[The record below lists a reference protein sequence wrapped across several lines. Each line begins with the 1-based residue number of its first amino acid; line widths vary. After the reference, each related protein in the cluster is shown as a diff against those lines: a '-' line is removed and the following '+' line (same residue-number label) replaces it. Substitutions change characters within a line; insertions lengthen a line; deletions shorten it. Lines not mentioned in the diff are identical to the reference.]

1 MAMVCPKCNDAFEQ
15 RLHCPKCNVHL
26 VYNMSAQH
34 VKKVAENDSGG
45 KWMQTAGGRL
55 LLGVLLA
62 QGLYFGLHRL
72 LSAGL
77 LAANDGGEMVG
88 LWSSVFGV
96 VLIQVLQAAGLLIGG
111 AVAGAGFRRGTF
123 LGMLVGVASGA
134 ISYFFRGSLD
144 PEATTAVAVF
154 GQPLLQAVFGAMGGF
169 VGSTIWRP
177 ARIVEDPRKADLAK
191 PKVGP
196 PPKAG
201 RARFRGPI
209 SWIRVLVGTAL
220 AVAGSL
226 YSTTLLR
233 MVMDASNGKL
243 GVDTLLQADLIT
255 WEIKAIAMV
264 VGAVIAGSG
273 RDNGLKQGL
282 LVGLLVG
289 VTQVG
294 IFLGTGTGTLES
306 SILTITVGLA
316 LGLLGGWFGGQ
327 MFPPYVP
334 KPATHTSGPAGF

>member
-26 VYNMSAQH
+26 VYNASAKH

-72 LSAGL
+72 LTAGL

-88 LWSSVFGV
+88 MWSSVFGV
-96 VLIQVLQAAGLLIGG
+96 VLIQALQAVGLLIGG

-123 LGMLVGVASGA
+123 LGLLVGVASGA
-134 ISYFFRGSLD
+134 ISYIFHGSVA
-144 PEATTAVAVF
+144 PEATTAVAIF
-154 GQPLLQAVFGAMGGF
+154 GQPLLQAVFGAVGGCL
-169 VGSTIWRP
+169 GSSIWRP
-177 ARIVEDPRKADLAK
+177 ARIVEDPRKADVAK
-191 PKVGP
+191 PKAAP
-196 PPKAG
+196 PQKTT
-201 RARFRGPI
+201 RARFTGPV

-226 YSTTLLR
+226 YATTLLR
-233 MVMDASNGKL
+233 MVMNASDGKL

-282 LVGLLVG
+282 FVGLLVG
-289 VTQVG
+289 VIQLG
-294 IFLGTGTGTLES
+294 IFFGTGAGTLES
-306 SILTITVGLA
+306 SILTVTVALA

-334 KPATHTSGPAGF
+334 KPATRTSGPAAF

>member
-1 MAMVCPKCNDAFEQ
+1 MAMVCPKCNEAFEQ

-26 VYNMSAQH
+26 VYNAAAKH

-77 LAANDGGEMVG
+77 LAANDSNMQGV
-88 LWSSVFGV
+88 WSSVFGV

-134 ISYFFRGSLD
+134 ISFFFRSDLD
-144 PEATTAVAVF
+144 PEATTTVAVF

-169 VGSTIWRP
+169 VGSSIWRP

-196 PPKAG
+196 AQKPS
-201 RARFRGPI
+201 RARFTGPI
-209 SWIRVLVGTAL
+209 SWIRVLVGTGL

-226 YSTTLLR
+226 YATTLLR

-243 GVDTLLQADLIT
+243 GVDTYLQADLIT

-264 VGAVIAGSG
+264 LGAAIAGSG
-273 RDNGLKQGL
+273 RDNGIKQGF

-289 VTQVG
+289 VIQLG
-294 IFLGTGTGTLES
+294 IFLGTGAGTLES
-306 SILTITVGLA
+306 SILAITVALA
-316 LGLLGGWFGGQ
+316 LGLVGGWFGGQ
-327 MFPPYVP
+327 MFPPHVP
-334 KPATHTSGPAGF
+334 KPATRTSGPAGF